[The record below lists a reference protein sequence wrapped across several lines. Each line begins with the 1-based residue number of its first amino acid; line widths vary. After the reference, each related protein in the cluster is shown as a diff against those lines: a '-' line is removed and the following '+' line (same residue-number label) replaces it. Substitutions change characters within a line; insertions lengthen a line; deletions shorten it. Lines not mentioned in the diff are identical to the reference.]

1 VAIATVMQPKDTF
14 RQIFWQTWR
23 DLVFVHW
30 AVDPAAVARLLPPEL
45 EPETFEGKA
54 YVALVPFLMTGI
66 RFVGLP
72 PIPGTSRTLETNVR
86 TYVRRRGAA
95 AEAIPAVWFW
105 SLEAE
110 STLAVRAARWGF
122 GLPYCKATMQYERA
136 AANDAAGRALATR
149 IARSERLW
157 PQPTP
162 ARSLVDA
169 AFAADAPFAAARP
182 GTLEHFLVERYA
194 LYAQRGRALL
204 HAEVRHAPYRIR
216 AGALRAVD
224 PGLVVAA
231 GVPAEA
237 LAGPA
242 LVHEAQDV
250 TVRIGAPRVV
260 R

>member
-1 VAIATVMQPKDTF
+1 MDQPAPF
-14 RQIFWQTWR
+14 RQIFWQSWR

-30 AVDPAAVARLLPPEL
+30 AIDPAVVAALLPPEL
-45 EPETFEGKA
+45 EPDTFDGVA
-54 YVALVPFLMTGI
+54 YVALVPFRMTGI

-95 AEAIPAVWFW
+95 REAIPAVWFC

-110 STLAVRAARWGF
+110 STLAVLAARWGF
-122 GLPYCKATMQYERA
+122 GLPYFKATMQYERA
-136 AANDAAGRALATR
+136 TATDAAGSALATR
-149 IARSERLW
+149 MAQSERRW
-157 PQPTP
+157 PQPAP

-194 LYAQRGRALL
+194 LYARRGRKLL

-231 GVPAEA
+231 GVPEA
-237 LAGPA
+237 ALGGPA

-250 TVRIGAPRVV
+250 TVRIGAPRAAG
-260 R
+260 

>member
-1 VAIATVMQPKDTF
+1 MTPAPPF

-30 AVDPAAVARLLPPEL
+30 AVSPAVVAPLLPPEL
-45 EPETFEGKA
+45 EVDTFEGKA

-66 RFVGLP
+66 RCVGLP

-86 TYVRRRGAA
+86 TYVRRRGVAR
-95 AEAIPAVWFW
+95 EPIPAVWFH
-105 SLEAE
+105 SLEAA
-110 STLAVRAARWGF
+110 SSLAVRAAR
-122 GLPYCKATMQYERA
+122 YERA
-136 AANDAAGRALATR
+136 TATDAAARALATR
-149 IARSERLW
+149 VATSERRW

-169 AFAADAPFAAARP
+169 TFAADASFAPARP

-194 LYAQRGRALL
+194 LYAQRGRTLL

-250 TVRIGAPRVV
+250 TVRIGAPRAV

>member
-1 VAIATVMQPKDTF
+1 MTPAPPF

-30 AVDPAAVARLLPPEL
+30 AVDPAVVAPLLPPEL
-45 EPETFEGKA
+45 EVDTFEGKA

-66 RFVGLP
+66 RCVGLP

-86 TYVRRRGAA
+86 TYVRRRGVAR
-95 AEAIPAVWFW
+95 EPIPAVWFH
-105 SLEAE
+105 SLEAA
-110 STLAVRAARWGF
+110 SSLAVRAARWGF
-122 GLPYCKATMQYERA
+122 GLPYFKATMRYERA
-136 AANDAAGRALATR
+136 TATDAAGRALATR
-149 IARSERLW
+149 VATSERRW

-169 AFAADAPFAAARP
+169 TFAADASFAPARP

-194 LYAQRGRALL
+194 LYAQRGRTLL

-250 TVRIGAPRVV
+250 TVRIGAPRAV

>member
-1 VAIATVMQPKDTF
+1 MDQPAPF

-30 AVDPAAVARLLPPEL
+30 AVDPAVVAALLPPEL
-45 EPETFEGKA
+45 EPDTFDGVA
-54 YVALVPFLMTGI
+54 YVALVPFRMTGI

-95 AEAIPAVWFW
+95 REAIPAVWFC

-110 STLAVRAARWGF
+110 STLAVLAARWGF
-122 GLPYCKATMQYERA
+122 GLPYFKATMQYERA
-136 AANDAAGRALATR
+136 TATDAAGSALATR
-149 IARSERLW
+149 MAQSERRW
-157 PQPTP
+157 PQPAP

-182 GTLEHFLVERYA
+182 GTLEHFLVERYE
-194 LYAQRGRALL
+194 LYARRGRKLL

-231 GVPAEA
+231 GVPEA
-237 LAGPA
+237 ALGGPA

-250 TVRIGAPRVV
+250 TVRIGAPRAAG
-260 R
+260 

>member
-1 VAIATVMQPKDTF
+1 MDHTAPF

-30 AVDPAAVARLLPPEL
+30 AVDPAVVAPLLPPEL
-45 EPETFEGKA
+45 EPDTFDGAA

-86 TYVRRRGAA
+86 TYVRRRGTAR
-95 AEAIPAVWFW
+95 EAIPAVWFA

-110 STLAVRAARWGF
+110 STLAVLAARWGF
-122 GLPYCKATMQYERA
+122 GLPYFRATMQYEHA
-136 AANDAAGRALATR
+136 TASDAAGRALATR
-149 IARSERLW
+149 KATSERRW
-157 PQPTP
+157 PRPAP

-169 AFAADAPFAAARP
+169 VFAADAPFAAASP

-194 LYAQRGRALL
+194 LYARRGGRLL
-204 HAEVRHAPYRIR
+204 YAEVRHAPYRIR

-231 GVPAEA
+231 GVPAAA
-237 LAGPA
+237 LAGTA

-250 TVRIGAPRVV
+250 TVRIGTPR
-260 R
+260 RA